1 MRVVTTATYRNFASS
16 VNDVHERLN
25 KSMNKISSGKA
36 YESAADNPLAY
47 YEGKKIDS
55 QYLDTVGK
63 LELITDVKNRI
74 YQQELGV
81 RDIQENLSYAKKA
94 VLYIQSETNNS
105 DMSTVDTKKNELLS
119 YQQTMVNDLNAQ
131 YQNFYIFGG
140 NDISTAPFTLSADGS
155 TLTFTHQF
163 TGDDKATTIEMKL
176 TDQGDGTY
184 AYEFSGTD
192 SEGNTMDKTQ
202 SLTALS
208 KAMMEQGRMD
218 LGYGTIYEK
227 DTLIDTYTGGLN
239 AITGLSSDA
248 LKAMDENK
256 RVAAIEKAL
265 NNSAIALTGK
275 AALTLNDYSQGG
287 DKSVFSSS
295 LGTIMTNMEETI
307 HTVGTVY
314 SDLGTKYSILE
325 STEERLTLNKQT
337 LTEQYTEKLGADSY
351 ESILEM
357 YSYNQSYNAAL
368 SVSSYLMN
376 MSLFDFMR

>member
-63 LELITDVKNRI
+63 LELITDVKNRL

-176 TDQGDGTY
+176 EDQGDGTY
-184 AYEFSGTD
+184 AYSFSGTD
-192 SEGNTMDKTQ
+192 SKGNTLDKDA

-256 RVAAIEKAL
+256 RVAEIEKAL

-376 MSLFDFMR
+376 MSLFDFMS